1 MKGRMIMEIKI
12 NKTQENNIVFF
23 MNEKTY
29 DFTFD
34 NISEIID
41 YSVEHQ
47 NETINIIDLTE
58 EKELYSYKQLI
69 EKVIDESRTEDFIAA
84 VKNANDAKKALKN
97 AEK

>member
-29 DFTFD
+29 NFTFD

-47 NETINIIDLTE
+47 NETIDIIDLTE

>member
-47 NETINIIDLTE
+47 NETIDIIDLTE

>member
-1 MKGRMIMEIKI
+1 MEIKI

-47 NETINIIDLTE
+47 NETIDIIDLTE

>member
-1 MKGRMIMEIKI
+1 MEIKI

-23 MNEKTY
+23 MNEKTC

-47 NETINIIDLTE
+47 NETIDIIDLTE

>member
-1 MKGRMIMEIKI
+1 MEIKI

-29 DFTFD
+29 NFTFD

-47 NETINIIDLTE
+47 NETIDIIDLTE

>member
-47 NETINIIDLTE
+47 NETIDIIDQTE

>member
-1 MKGRMIMEIKI
+1 MEIKI

-23 MNEKTY
+23 MNEKKY

-47 NETINIIDLTE
+47 NETIDIIDLTA
-58 EKELYSYKQLI
+58 EKELSSYKQLI
-69 EKVIDESRTEDFIAA
+69 EKVIDGSRTEDFITA
-84 VKNANDAKKALKN
+84 VKNANDAKKALKT